1 MKGLKMTGALA
12 GVLMMAATTAH
23 AEVKDCSGWLFNAR
37 PGFNAL

>member
-23 AEVKDCSGWLFNAR
+23 AEVRMQWLAF
-37 PGFNAL
+37 